1 MHRSIILS
9 FLSLSCM
16 LVAGETGS
24 QEEIKGSVTRIID
37 GDTFFVRSSKSL
49 LRVRLAGIDAPERGQ
64 PFASQSH
71 DALKEFLGQKDLL
84 IQKSGVDPKDKKVL
98 VTVEIKG
105 TNVASEMVKEG
116 WAWCVENDSPDAELT
131 KLEKEAREAKRGLWA
146 DESPVAPWTYRAQK
160 KEEQAAAP
168 VQTKTPKAKVK
179 SKKKPKE
186 PQPEPGF
193 EDHAMETI
201 E

>member
-24 QEEIKGSVTRIID
+24 QEEIKGIVSRIVD
-37 GDTFFVRSSKSL
+37 GDTFFVRSGKSL
-49 LRVRLAGIDAPERGQ
+49 ISVRLSGIDAPERGQ
-64 PFASQSH
+64 PFASQAH
-71 DALKEFLGQKDLL
+71 DALKEFLGRKDLV
-84 IQKSGVDPKDKKVL
+84 IHKSGVDPKDKKVL
-98 VTVEIKG
+98 VNVKING
-105 TNVASEMVKEG
+105 TNVNSEMVKEG
-116 WAWCVENDSPDAELT
+116 WAWCVENDTPDSELT
-131 KLEKEAREAKRGLWA
+131 ALEKEAREAKLGLWA

-168 VQTKTPKAKVK
+168 VQTKTPKAKIK

-186 PQPEPGF
+186 PQPDSEF
-193 EDHAMETI
+193 EDPAMQTI